1 VYSFYARSN
10 EYATSRTTPIKE
22 MLKKALVDDIIEYA
36 NNYFYSI
43 GWSGPQEY
51 EIGEKLYK
59 FFRMLF
65 SPLTLLQKVEDGS
78 YGPAYGWLGITEDGA
93 HESTAFWDFVNFNSF
108 GDALQVPDPPRYM
121 DFKYDEFVTYRL
133 FELFFKQYGET
144 IKSNFE
150 DRDKSEYYKLFNPIT
165 LTESSREDFK
175 YDQIFMDWI
184 ITKNSTLGGLKVSSA
199 NLPNFED
206 LTDSEK
212 EQMGSVS
219 TIEDI
224 DYGFWY
230 YNTGLVEKQLQDEEP
245 DPDDDDGGETTAGVG
260 LATDIGK
267 AQNQFAK
274 IFGKDPTA
282 IGASDIALDPSTPNP
297 TVIGSFSREDG
308 DYQYYKFEPSLRKNI
323 RNIINSKDLQ
333 SEFARYLAVDF
344 ESDIMGLSEDEATRK
359 RFYCFWSSI
368 ISDTISQRA
377 MFDYTMY
384 EELKGIV
391 SDTASA
397 TEANTLNIDT
407 ENCDLPFNVESEEG
421 DICNPYAEYPLLDW
435 KQLYNEAFENKR
447 VCEYH
452 VSVVTGES
460 EVGDANFSSYKTKAV
475 EILLDFVGK
484 EASST
489 NKAIAKNLAQ
499 QREFHIPAR
508 GNIQVLFT
516 FTQSDIDN
524 LKNPED
530 DASTAPTVEERE
542 SATFGKVS
550 FKFEDMQFL
559 LMNLSNG
566 LLAFSF
572 QKALGSAPPSLNYE
586 RIQFLK
592 LRKRFGTFA
601 KQLKVFMRKNDFP
614 FNPVFAG
621 KVKNIKQVDFYLDA
635 TDKPNKISLRKV
647 VIIRDGC
654 PDKILRK
661 ELGQFRSKSN
671 IEQLTIANLFKNME
685 TIVYELG
692 TPTPLD
698 WIGFVKSYYRPL
710 PGKKGITN
718 DIKEKRNT
726 NSDEKCKIDLI
737 GKLGVN
743 GIVNDFTKGIMKEIP
758 NVFLSEF
765 ANQLCLTDEELERQ
779 IAAQERNRENK
790 IREYCASDAWYNKFM
805 VKLFVEGKGD
815 WETKCAGKTPPSREE
830 EEQEDINNGWC
841 EVLAII
847 LFIIECVMKGLTP
860 EDTLKAFIISH
871 LKQLNA
877 RQYGLIYRRMGPLGR
892 NEINNILNQMDAPQA
907 IFALDRTSEGVAL
920 DISRNINT
928 ASNLFGEWVDVGGK
942 FVEDSI
948 KDAFI
953 YSLESGAFKLET
965 AASWLSPQAL
975 GFGASQIMTVI
986 TDSFKDHGEECA
998 PIKDFKKLIKEIT
1011 KSLKSAVPCDEKE
1024 FYKPEIKFNNLKFE
1038 DLTSQAIDKARD
1050 ALEKVIYQVLK
1061 TITKKILAN
1070 MTDITCD
1077 LISATA
1083 TATADAFAGNDL
1095 KEALYNAFCGGDD
1108 NGSTGTTLNELL
1120 DAVGAWDGYTSP
1132 TDECISIFVD
1142 IMASSLSNDQMKNV
1156 LRGEGE
1162 DKVIN
1167 FLYQSL
1173 ENNELTCLT
1182 DIFKTPQELA
1192 DALALLG
1199 SLMDP
1204 ALIDAAMPTS
1214 VASSPL
1220 DSAICSN
1227 PGTFDAYTAAQE
1239 AMMAES
1245 GASPEQIAEQVARE
1259 KEARKE
1265 TLQLMF
1271 DIMTSGGDSIFST
1284 IPSLSPEDGE
1294 ESILPSM
1301 DPQVEFR
1308 MKETI
1313 NNMSQM
1319 IEISLMN
1326 DLGGPK
1332 GYLNNLLADLEGRP
1346 YGKSNFGKASNKVIF
1361 LPPFPPIITS
1371 AMTDEARKT
1380 KAVDTEELME
1390 SLGIDPDEDYD
1401 EGTEK
1406 HIIKKAI
1413 ESTTDANYKHSI
1425 PENVALPLQEN
1436 LAKLYEDIES
1446 GKSTPVNLIWERD
1459 NNIKMVLKFRNLDSV
1474 EDPETIE
1481 FVYETAAN
1489 GIDSNAYRILISKT
1503 NDTEADL
1510 TKYTGTKTPK
1520 IPEDLCLGY
1529 VYREQC
1535 DFLEDATTAKVF
1547 EDTAPPRIFSDL
1559 IANCYYARY
1568 AGVEDTETG
1577 LYNYESSDTNK
1588 VKDFRS
1594 YLENDVY
1601 RYILNFY
1608 MGKNIKNIA
1617 DNDNAFKHGYDT
1629 ETQAIEVTMDP
1640 EEVGKGT
1647 HRRPPYYIAE
1657 PQAPGWFGIR
1667 QLMVPSPW
1675 KECSNPMF
1683 GFSDIADKAAEFMKV
1698 NIDDPRANIPYDCM
1712 STTSPYTRKI
1722 DKYTSTL
1729 MESTLNLIVKFYLV
1743 RRIIHGMPALTMY
1756 SCENGVETFFDDILY
1771 RYLSEK
1777 LVKDIQEDGHNY
1789 KFLGADPTPRVT
1801 EVNYYY
1807 NFIEMIAQN
1816 YTRKA
1821 ASFNT
1826 PLTDEEREAKEW
1838 IQENVNIDWKNN
1850 VDPMIAAKNP
1860 KVFPLKAKEKIR
1872 EEFYNDYMSR
1882 SVEKAGVFL
1891 DKYTRDQLDILLKD
1905 VSKTLNPGINR
1916 IESLFLGNK
1925 DWIHGSLF
1933 EGGPNHVPVSTADVS
1948 PYSEFEFPEYENNEE
1963 EEKGRSHSPFVF
1975 EKYYYVEWL
1984 DDTTLP
1990 DSGSISEFYD
2000 SLDREKHEGVV
2011 NISELRDKIEAYLE
2025 TADDDFN
2032 PRLKTLFKSISV
2044 GVRIVLMLE
2053 DNDILDSLD
2062 GGSDISD
2069 PDMVARE
2076 SKAYKIGT
2084 DTDIFRTVPVIVEE
2098 KQVNSLVKIRDFAPE
2113 AYFQLEKNC
2122 LIGNMIET
2130 DNYRFFVDYVLQM
2143 KTMLSLCTVY
2153 VMESFNHSLPD
2164 QAPTREQDTTLINL
2178 RYKISNW
2185 FGYNN
2190 WERDGSYDNTAEALR
2205 ETFLKLYNMENQN
2218 YGVDESYGRRRE
2230 RSRRRLG
2237 IDLFKIGKPRL
2248 GSLNPWWKKRL
2259 RQKLP
2264 CEDD

>member
-1 VYSFYARSN
+1 MPNFEDLKENLTREELYEQCYRNGKVNGPFSKILFELYYSIRNGDNRIVRTSDLIGYSENPVFSDYKIENVLKFVINDDDLSLSPVEMETSEYTIAAKIINIQKLWISFYKTSN

-22 MLKKALVDDIIEYA
+22 MLKKALVDDIVEYA

-65 SPLTLLQKVEDGS
+65 SPLTLLQKDEEGIFNPIS
-78 YGPAYGWLGITEDGA
+78 KIALGPP
-93 HESTAFWDFVNFNSF
+93 DFVNLNSF
-108 GDALQVPDPPRYM
+108 GDAVPEVGYNH
-121 DFKYDEFVTYRL
+121 KYDEFITYQL
-133 FELFFKQYGET
+133 FELFFQHYGEQ

-150 DRDKSEYYKLFNPIT
+150 AAELTETGTDNLKYYNLFNPIT
-165 LTESSREDFK
+165 TTDSTSSIQNS
-175 YDQIFMDWI
+175 QIFMDWI
-184 ITKNSTLGGLKVSSA
+184 ITAGSEWLTTHAKIKLPDQDDLSSDEKDALGIS
-199 NLPNFED
+199 
-206 LTDSEK
+206 
-212 EQMGSVS
+212 SVS
-219 TIEDI
+219 LPGDTWSWSW
-224 DYGFWY
+224 FFAT
-230 YNTGLVEKQLQDEEP
+230 TGLVEKQLQAEES
-245 DPDDDDGGETTAGVG
+245 DPDDGDPASGTGWAI
-260 LATDIGK
+260 DIGK

-274 IFGKDPTA
+274 IFGKDHSATDY
-282 IGASDIALDPSTPNP
+282 SDIALVNKTA
-297 TVIGSFSREDG
+297 VVGSFSREDA

-333 SEFARYLAVDF
+333 SEFTRYLAVDF

-384 EELKGIV
+384 EELKGIA

-499 QREFHIPAR
+499 QKEFHIPAR

-601 KQLKVFMRKNDFP
+601 KQLTVFMRKNDFP

-805 VKLFVEGKGD
+805 VKLFVDGSAKQAQACTD
-815 WETKCAGKTPPSREE
+815 AIKETPAPA
-830 EEQEDINNGWC
+830 QEDINVGWC

-907 IFALDRTSEGVAL
+907 ISALDMPNEGVIR
-920 DISRNINT
+920 DISRNVIT
-928 ASNLFGEWVDVGGK
+928 DAGLFGEWIDVGGK

-998 PIKDFKKLIKEIT
+998 PIKDFKKLINEIT

-1077 LISATA
+1077 LISGYAA
-1083 TATADAFAGNDL
+1083 YTADAFAGNDL

-1156 LRGEGE
+1156 LKGEGE

-1204 ALIDAAMPTS
+1204 ALINAAMPTS

-1371 AMTDEARKT
+1371 AMTEEARGIPKD
-1380 KAVDTEELME
+1380 VDKEELME
-1390 SLGIDPDEDYD
+1390 SLGIDPDIDYD
-1401 EGTEK
+1401 EGTDK
-1406 HIIKKAI
+1406 YDLKAAI
-1413 ESTTDANYKHSI
+1413 NSGAAKYRHSI
-1425 PENVALPLQEN
+1425 PENVALPLQKN

-1446 GKSTPVNLIWERD
+1446 GKSTPVNLMWERD

-1510 TKYTGTKTPK
+1510 TKYTGIKTPK

-1535 DFLEDATTAKVF
+1535 DFLEDTTTAKVF

-1577 LYNYESSDTNK
+1577 LYNYESSDTSK

-1601 RYILNFY
+1601 KYILNFY

-1948 PYSEFEFPEYENNEE
+1948 PYSELEFPEYENNEE

-1975 EKYYYVEWL
+1975 EKYY
-1984 DDTTLP
+1984 
-1990 DSGSISEFYD
+1990 
-2000 SLDREKHEGVV
+2000 
-2011 NISELRDKIEAYLE
+2011 
-2025 TADDDFN
+2025 
-2032 PRLKTLFKSISV
+2032 
-2044 GVRIVLMLE
+2044 
-2053 DNDILDSLD
+2053 
-2062 GGSDISD
+2062 
-2069 PDMVARE
+2069 
-2076 SKAYKIGT
+2076 
-2084 DTDIFRTVPVIVEE
+2084 
-2098 KQVNSLVKIRDFAPE
+2098 
-2113 AYFQLEKNC
+2113 
-2122 LIGNMIET
+2122 
-2130 DNYRFFVDYVLQM
+2130 
-2143 KTMLSLCTVY
+2143 LC
-2153 VMESFNHSLPD
+2153 
-2164 QAPTREQDTTLINL
+2164 
-2178 RYKISNW
+2178 
-2185 FGYNN
+2185 
-2190 WERDGSYDNTAEALR
+2190 
-2205 ETFLKLYNMENQN
+2205 
-2218 YGVDESYGRRRE
+2218 
-2230 RSRRRLG
+2230 
-2237 IDLFKIGKPRL
+2237 
-2248 GSLNPWWKKRL
+2248 
-2259 RQKLP
+2259 
-2264 CEDD
+2264 